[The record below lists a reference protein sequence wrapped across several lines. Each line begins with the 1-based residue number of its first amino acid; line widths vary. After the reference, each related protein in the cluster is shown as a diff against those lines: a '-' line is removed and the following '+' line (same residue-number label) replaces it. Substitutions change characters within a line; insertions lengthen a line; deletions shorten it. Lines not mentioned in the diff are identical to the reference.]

1 MQRYFV
7 NHRENDHFFITGDDY
22 HHITRVMRM
31 NVGDEIICVDPDGKA
46 AQCKLVNITS
56 EVVELEVVQWIEK
69 NVELPVDVTIVSGL
83 PKGDKLEWIIQKG
96 TELGA
101 HQFIPFMS
109 ARSIVKLDE
118 KKANKK
124 KDRWQKIAKE
134 AAEQSHR
141 IIVPHVY
148 GPQSLQQLLEIS
160 KNYDYKCVA
169 YEESSK
175 QGESSAFHQVLKGMS
190 RGDSLLFI
198 FGPEG
203 GLTEKEITLLED
215 EGFISCG
222 LGPRIL
228 RTETAPSYVLSA
240 VSYHFELM
248 E

>member
-7 NHRENDHFFITGDDY
+7 NHRENDHFFITDDDY

-101 HQFIPFMS
+101 HRFIPFMS

-118 KKANKK
+118 KRRIKRKIVGKRSLKK
-124 KDRWQKIAKE
+124 RPSSLIA
-134 AAEQSHR
+134 S
-141 IIVPHVY
+141 
-148 GPQSLQQLLEIS
+148 
-160 KNYDYKCVA
+160 
-169 YEESSK
+169 
-175 QGESSAFHQVLKGMS
+175 
-190 RGDSLLFI
+190 
-198 FGPEG
+198 
-203 GLTEKEITLLED
+203 
-215 EGFISCG
+215 
-222 LGPRIL
+222 
-228 RTETAPSYVLSA
+228 
-240 VSYHFELM
+240 
-248 E
+248 